1 MTVFGLSAPG
11 GRTLRTWGLILAVA
25 SVILPSLPLGG
36 VFEQPPIPLA
46 VLWAAYG
53 WAAEDESSWR
63 APVVLALLGLL
74 HDQLAGGPYGLFL
87 ALYLSAYLI
96 GRVAAVAMSAPNI
109 LSLWAGFAVTALIT
123 VGIARILAPIG
134 LGSNVSVA
142 GYLSAVLVTIVI
154 FPLVRPLYMSSGP
167 SLRPQAGLR

>member
-1 MTVFGLSAPG
+1 MTAFAFSAPSQ
-11 GRTLRTWGLILAVA
+11 RTLRISGLVIAVA
-25 SVILPSLPLGG
+25 SVILPSLPFGG
-36 VFEQPPIPLA
+36 FFQQPPIPLA

-63 APVVLALLGLL
+63 APMVLALLGLL

-96 GRVAAVAMSAPNI
+96 GRIAAVVMSAPNI

-123 VGIARILAPIG
+123 VAIARILAPIG
-134 LGSNVSVA
+134 LGANVSIA
-142 GYLSAVLVTIVI
+142 AYLNAVLITIVL

-167 SLRPQAGLR
+167 SLRPQTVR